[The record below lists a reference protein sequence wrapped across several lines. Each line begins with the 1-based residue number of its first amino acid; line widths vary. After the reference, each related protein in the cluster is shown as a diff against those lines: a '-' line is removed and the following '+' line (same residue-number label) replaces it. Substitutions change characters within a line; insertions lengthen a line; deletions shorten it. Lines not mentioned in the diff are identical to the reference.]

1 MKGLDGQAAL
11 HEIDASALKGVY
23 IKVLATVLAFVA
35 TLTAPLA
42 QAAQD
47 PGLTL
52 HDTHGGGRQL
62 GVGARLSLTVPLG
75 RRDADPPRPVLSFAA
90 GPAITRSGDGVRVRD
105 RFRVAPLTRVA
116 VRPGY
121 DANWSVAGQRVAQ
134 FDSSTA
140 LRDRQSRLPESERNN
155 VSTLGKIGVA
165 VVVVAAGVGLLILID
180 EINDNSE

>member
-1 MKGLDGQAAL
+1 M
-11 HEIDASALKGVY
+11 
-23 IKVLATVLAFVA
+23 LAFVA

-52 HDTHGGGRQL
+52 HDMRGGGRQV

-75 RRDADPPRPVLSFAA
+75 RRDADPPRPVLSFDA

-140 LRDRQSRLPESERNN
+140 LRDRRSRLPEGERNN
-155 VSTLGKIGVA
+155 VSTLGGIGIAVA
-165 VVVVAAGVGLLILID
+165 VVVVAAGVGLLVLID
-180 EINDNSE
+180 EANDNSE